1 MRIAIIGSGLGGLSA
16 ACYLARAGHQVD
28 IYEKNA
34 IAGGR
39 AGVFK
44 ADGFTFDTGPSWY
57 LMPEVFDH
65 FFESMGELTEDWL
78 DFVNLSPSYR
88 VFYEGRQEAVT
99 IYSDLAKDMATV
111 ESLEPGAGKKLER
124 YLAKCASLYELVV
137 KKFLYKSYPTAASLL
152 TLENALAGARM
163 PVLSK
168 MDAFVGR
175 TFKSDAVRKLLQYTM
190 VFLGSSP
197 YDAPAVYSMLT
208 HTDFN
213 QGVLYPQGG
222 IYKLVVAMEAIARKH
237 GAQFHFN
244 APVAHILTSSGR
256 ATAIRLESGEEI
268 PYDLVVSNA
277 DLHFTET
284 RLLAPEDQALPERFW
299 DKTVQAPSALL
310 IYLGVKGKIEGLLHH
325 SLYFCDDWK
334 ENFAQIFDRPAWPE
348 NPSLYVCVPSKTDP
362 SVAPEGDENVFVLV
376 PLACGLEYDQE
387 FLEAYADKIIR
398 QVSERMGIP
407 ALESRIVH
415 RTVFGPNDFA
425 SKYNSY
431 RGTGLGMAHTF
442 MQTGPFRPDLRSKKV
457 SNLFYTGA
465 NIHPGIG
472 MPICVISG
480 ELAAQRI
487 AEAYPA

>member
-16 ACYLARAGHQVD
+16 ACYLAKAGHQVD
-28 IYEKNA
+28 VYEKNA

-65 FFESMGELTEDWL
+65 FFESMGEKTQDWL
-78 DFVNLSPSYR
+78 DLVKLSPSYR
-88 VFYEGRQEAVT
+88 VFYEGRQEPIT
-99 IYSDLAKDMATV
+99 IYSDLAKDMATI

-124 YLAKCASLYELVV
+124 YLAKCASLYDLVV
-137 KKFLYKSYPTAASLL
+137 KKFLYKSYPSAASLL
-152 TLENALAGARM
+152 TLENALAGVKM
-163 PVLSK
+163 PVLTK
-168 MDAFVGR
+168 MDAYVSR
-175 TFKSDAVRKLLQYTM
+175 TFKTDAVRKLLQYTM

-197 YDAPAVYSMLT
+197 YNAPAVYSMLT

-213 QGVLYPQGG
+213 QGVQYPQGG
-222 IYKLVVAMEAIARKH
+222 IYKLVEAMVAIARKH
-237 GAQFHFN
+237 GTQFYFN
-244 APVAHILTSSGR
+244 SPVTQILTAAGK
-256 ATAIRLESGEEI
+256 AKAIRLESGEEVA
-268 PYDLVVSNA
+268 YDAVVSNA

-284 RLLAPEDQALPERFW
+284 RLLAPADQTLPERFW
-299 DKTVQAPSALL
+299 KKTVQAPSALL
-310 IYLGVKGKIEGLLHH
+310 IYLGVHGKVDGLLHH

-334 ENFAQIFDRPAWPE
+334 KNFAQIFDSPTWPE
-348 NPSLYVCVPSKTDP
+348 NPSLYVCIPSKTDP
-362 SVAPEGDENVFVLV
+362 SVAPEGDENMFILV

-387 FLEAYADKIIR
+387 FLEAYANKIIG
-398 QVSERMGIP
+398 QVSARMCVP
-407 ALESRIVH
+407 DLESRIVH
-415 RTVFGPNDFA
+415 RTIFGPNDFA
-425 SKYNSY
+425 QKYNSY

-457 SNLFYTGA
+457 PNLFYTGA

-480 ELAAQRI
+480 KLTAERI
-487 AEAYPA
+487 AKAYPA